1 MTTTDYNT
9 RCHAIIHT
17 AAVACGAGNA
27 VPGLGVAADVIALT
41 GMAVSL
47 AAVFGEDLPK
57 SAAKALAVS
66 ALKKQVLKQ
75 PVKYAAAKLSS
86 FVPWVGQVLA
96 PTVSAGLVEATGW
109 AMVKQFETG
118 RFTINC

>member
-1 MTTTDYNT
+1 
-9 RCHAIIHT
+9 
-17 AAVACGAGNA
+17 
-27 VPGLGVAADVIALT
+27 
-41 GMAVSL
+41 MAVSL

-75 PVKYAAAKLSS
+75 PVKYTAAKLSS
-86 FVPWVGQVLA
+86 FIPWLGQVIA
-96 PTVSAGLVEATGW
+96 PTVSAALVEATGW
-109 AMVKQFETG
+109 AMVSEFERG

>member
-1 MTTTDYNT
+1 MTPTNINSK
-9 RCHAIIHT
+9 CHAIIHA

-41 GMAVSL
+41 GMAVGL

-57 SAAKALAVS
+57 SVAKANATAV
-66 ALKKQVLKQ
+66 LKRQVLQQ

-86 FVPWVGQVLA
+86 FIPWLGQVVA
-96 PTVSAGLVEATGW
+96 PTISAGLVEATGW
-109 AMVKQFETG
+109 AMVKEFETG
-118 RFTINC
+118 NFVISC